1 MPCDPSLPS
10 AARPGHDAPEAHL
23 DEGTTQLTR
32 ILDAACR
39 GFAAGEPPAGVVAAL
54 VPALHALRAAC
65 LPAVWARLVPLA
77 RAHPVRGCLHQDP
90 LVLRAFEAP
99 RGHAGD
105 PVLLDLLY
113 RHLAAAEAVAEASAL
128 GRGIYACTSRSAFAR
143 AVQERRELLAARVD
157 AAAAGAPRAEVLA
170 LGAGHLREAELSR
183 AHAARE
189 LKRWTALDPDPAA
202 VETMRALHAGGAV
215 MPTLGSAKALAS
227 GGCDL
232 GAFDLIYSAAVCDEL
247 PDPAVAGL
255 ARRLLGMLK
264 PGGELLLAAASTEV
278 AADAFL
284 EIFMN
289 WTPIAR
295 TEHAMRR
302 IAAAAIEPGRHEAR
316 VFFAETRCLVYASI
330 RRVDG

>member
-1 MPCDPSLPS
+1 MCSTTSSRQRRDPPRERRRQTLAPAAVVDSKRQVAHTLVVGMAVGPCR
-10 AARPGHDAPEAHL
+10 ARESFP
-23 DEGTTQLTR
+23 
-32 ILDAACR
+32 
-39 GFAAGEPPAGVVAAL
+39 VAVEVA
-54 VPALHALRAAC
+54 
-65 LPAVWARLVPLA
+65 LVPLA

-264 PGGELLLAAASTEV
+264 PGGEPPPPPRSRP
-278 AADAFL
+278 
-284 EIFMN
+284 
-289 WTPIAR
+289 TPSWR
-295 TEHAMRR
+295 
-302 IAAAAIEPGRHEAR
+302 
-316 VFFAETRCLVYASI
+316 SS
-330 RRVDG
+330 